1 MYFIKIIVYYCLE
14 AVLLIMLIGAVL
26 SWIRPRPNRF
36 TDFINEFTATLCFPI
51 RQLLM
56 RFEFVR
62 MCPLDI
68 SFMITWFVILLMQ
81 RLVL

>member
-1 MYFIKIIVYYCLE
+1 MYFIKIVVYYCLE

-26 SWIRPRPNRF
+26 SWVRPRSNRF
-36 TDFINEFTATLCFPI
+36 TDFINEFTAMLCFPV

-56 RFEFVR
+56 RFEFMR
-62 MCPLDI
+62 TCPLDI

>member
-1 MYFIKIIVYYCLE
+1 M
-14 AVLLIMLIGAVL
+14 
-26 SWIRPRPNRF
+26 
-36 TDFINEFTATLCFPI
+36 LCFPV

-56 RFEFVR
+56 RFEFMR
-62 MCPLDI
+62 TCPLDI